1 MRWRRRGVD
10 LLDTP
15 AQAQA
20 VVLAHAVEHDERI
33 WSRSRSTPTVT
44 AAGCAPTTRCCSRSP
59 GRWPTGAAQVRGV
72 MTHAGESYGAIGRAA
87 QARAAEEERRASV
100 EAAQRLRADGH
111 AAPVV
116 SIGSTPT
123 AHAAQD
129 LSGVTEVWGR
139 VFVFFDLV
147 MAGNGACEIDDIA
160 LLVVATV
167 IGRGPD
173 DASLLTTDLVL
184 GQARTDPRDLDEA
197 TYREWS
203 RLHPST
209 HATRHVHGANLGVRW
224 SAFEAAGGFPPVPE
238 HEDVLL
244 VEAVVAAGA
253 NVAAGPT
260 ILTSGRLR
268 GRVDGGFSG
277 YLRLLAPGSP
287 DHASPRC
294 PADGRGSEGVG
305 GAPPPTTS
313 PSRVV
318 PPGPELSSARC
329 SASPIGT

>member
-1 MRWRRRGVD
+1 
-10 LLDTP
+10 
-15 AQAQA
+15 
-20 VVLAHAVEHDERI
+20 
-33 WSRSRSTPTVT
+33 
-44 AAGCAPTTRCCSRSP
+44 
-59 GRWPTGAAQVRGV
+59 

-100 EAAQRLRADGH
+100 EAAQRPRADGH

-129 LSGVTEVWGR
+129 LSGVTEVRAG

-147 MAGNGACEIDDIA
+147 MAGNGVCEIDDIA
-160 LLVVATV
+160 LSVVATV

-238 HEDVLL
+238 HEGVLL
-244 VEAVVAAGA
+244 VEALVAAGA

-277 YLRLLAPGSP
+277 YLRDLGARLA
-287 DHASPRC
+287 
-294 PADGRGSEGVG
+294 
-305 GAPPPTTS
+305 
-313 PSRVV
+313 
-318 PPGPELSSARC
+318 
-329 SASPIGT
+329 

>member
-1 MRWRRRGVD
+1 M
-10 LLDTP
+10 
-15 AQAQA
+15 
-20 VVLAHAVEHDERI
+20 
-33 WSRSRSTPTVT
+33 
-44 AAGCAPTTRCCSRSP
+44 
-59 GRWPTGAAQVRGV
+59 
-72 MTHAGESYGAIGRAA
+72 
-87 QARAAEEERRASV
+87 
-100 EAAQRLRADGH
+100 
-111 AAPVV
+111 
-116 SIGSTPT
+116 
-123 AHAAQD
+123 
-129 LSGVTEVWGR
+129 
-139 VFVFFDLV
+139 
-147 MAGNGACEIDDIA
+147 
-160 LLVVATV
+160 ATV

-277 YLRLLAPGSP
+277 YLRDLGARLA
-287 DHASPRC
+287 
-294 PADGRGSEGVG
+294 
-305 GAPPPTTS
+305 
-313 PSRVV
+313 
-318 PPGPELSSARC
+318 
-329 SASPIGT
+329 